1 MRTNGGERPILIA
14 TSSVE
19 EHSYG
24 RVCTKLVE
32 NRAPFVVFLTD
43 RVLAGADRFRLE
55 IDHTGSIVASY
66 QDRRISPDVVGS
78 GWYWKVASFRVR
90 GAEANVSK
98 QMTIVNEVTALHNA
112 IWSLYPETTWL
123 SSPVSLWRAERKL
136 AQLVM
141 AQRAG
146 FSIPRTLVGNDWNDV
161 ANALT
166 GDDGVFIV
174 KMARGVLADQ
184 NVVKGMQTTRVDVSM
199 LEDLRDR
206 AVPFP
211 GFYQPFVPKAR
222 EWRVTVVGE
231 DVFPVAIYTDESAKD
246 DWRQHQMTEAVR
258 FEIADPSDTVAECCI
273 SFLRGMNLGYGA
285 FDLIETPDGEV
296 VFLECNPSGQFSWLE
311 ERLGLPISTA
321 LAASLIHKQSGRP

>member
-1 MRTNGGERPILIA
+1 MTKEQPVLIA

-19 EHSYG
+19 EHSYAP
-24 RVCTKLVE
+24 VCRKLAE
-32 NRAPFVVFLTD
+32 SRAPFVVFLTD
-43 RVLAGADRFRLE
+43 RVLDGTEHFQLE
-55 IDHTGSIVASY
+55 IDEAGAVESSY
-66 QDRRISPDVVGS
+66 QGRKISPDVIGS
-78 GWYWKVASFRVR
+78 GWYWKLASFRVR

-98 QMTIVNEVTALHNA
+98 QMTMVNEVTALHNA
-112 IWSLYPETTWL
+112 IWSLYPEKTWL

-141 AQRAG
+141 ARRVG
-146 FSIPRTLVGNDWNDV
+146 FTIPRTLVGNDWNDI

-166 GDDGVFIV
+166 NEDAEFIV

-184 NVVKGMQTTRVDVSM
+184 NVVKGMQTTRVDWAM

-206 AVPFP
+206 TIPFP
-211 GFYQPFVPKAR
+211 GLYQPFVPKAR
-222 EWRVTVVGE
+222 EWRVSVVDE
-231 DVFPVAIYTDESAKD
+231 DVFAAAIYTDEHAKD

-258 FEIADPSDTVAECCI
+258 FERIDLPHAVANCCI

-311 ERLGLPISTA
+311 EGLGLPISSA
-321 LAASLIHKQSGRP
+321 LAASLLRKRSGSA